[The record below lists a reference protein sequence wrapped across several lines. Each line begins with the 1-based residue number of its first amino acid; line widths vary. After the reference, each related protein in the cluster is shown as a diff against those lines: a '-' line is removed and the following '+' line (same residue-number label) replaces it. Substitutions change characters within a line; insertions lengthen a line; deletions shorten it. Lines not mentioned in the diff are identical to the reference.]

1 MGNELLSFYQKSV
14 KRSWK
19 IAFLSAVIFGFL
31 VHTYKFANN
40 FPYFDSY
47 YNFYSS
53 QYMVASG
60 RWFLSAA
67 CALSSYFDLPWLV
80 GIFCVFYM
88 ALAAAAVTEVFGI
101 ENPCLIAVSSALLVS
116 FPAITETMFF
126 EYTADGYMLAMF
138 LAGLSVCCS
147 RMEYLGNWKML
158 GISAVCLCLTCGI
171 YQCYLAFAF
180 ILAVCYFIGKLL
192 DGDLDNKT
200 CLRWVGV
207 QAILYGSALA
217 VYYVIWK
224 VLVNFHGFSAV
235 AYQGLDQMGI
245 LNGEHLLRAALS
257 SITSFVGF
265 LMERNPLR
273 HGWTV
278 YSVLSCLTCAV
289 FFLMFVLGC
298 FRGKLYQRKLQFFLS
313 LLCLVVVPSGCYIC
327 YFSTP
332 NITYTTRM
340 VQCIAVLFIFAGV
353 LCERW
358 IPHRGKNLVLLLL
371 IAVSLKN
378 TVMANVCY
386 TWLDRSYE
394 KSYATMTE
402 IASRI
407 HMEDDGT
414 AKYIV
419 FLGSFD
425 MRSENAELDN
435 SQLGTLG
442 PLKLVSKAPVIDH
455 DHMALFLSQYT
466 NFTLSYYRT
475 RPEELPLMELSDTAP
490 VPAGYTFRFPLLGE
504 GRKHALY
511 SDEEVAAMGIWPAG
525 DSVRRIGDTI
535 VVKLSDGR
543 DL

>member
-1 MGNELLSFYQKSV
+1 MGDELLSFYHKSV

-19 IAFLSAVIFGFL
+19 IAFLSAVIVGFL

-40 FPYFDSY
+40 FPYFDSL

-53 QYMVASG
+53 QYMVGSG
-60 RWFLSAA
+60 RWFLSTA

-80 GIFCVFYM
+80 GIFSVFYM
-88 ALAAAAVTEVFGI
+88 ALAAAAVTEVFRI
-101 ENPCLIAVSSALLVS
+101 ENPCLIIVSSALLVS

-138 LAGLSVCCS
+138 LAALSVCCS
-147 RMEYLGNWKML
+147 RMEYLGNWKMF
-158 GISAVCLCLTCGI
+158 GISGICLCLTCGI

-180 ILAVCYFIGKLL
+180 ILAVCYFVGKLL
-192 DGDLDNKT
+192 DGDVDNKT
-200 CLRWVGV
+200 CLHWVGV

-217 VYYVIWK
+217 AYYVIWK
-224 VLVNFHGFSAV
+224 GLLKYHDFSTV

-245 LNGEHLLRAALS
+245 LNGEHLMRAVLS
-257 SITSFVGF
+257 SLKSFVGF

-298 FRGKLYQRKLQFFLS
+298 LRGKLHQRKLQLFLS
-313 LLCLVVVPSGCYIC
+313 VLCLAAVPFGCYIC

-332 NITYTTRM
+332 NVIYTTRM
-340 VQCIAVLFIFAGV
+340 VQCIAVLFIFTGV

-358 IPHRGKNLVLLLL
+358 MTHRGKNLVLLLL
-371 IAVSLKN
+371 IAVALKN
-378 TVMANVCY
+378 SVMANVCY
-386 TWLDRSYE
+386 TFLDRSYE

-414 AKYIV
+414 AKFIV
-419 FLGSFD
+419 FLGRFD
-425 MRSENAELDN
+425 MQSEDAELDN

-466 NFTLSYYRT
+466 NFTLSYYRIHQQ
-475 RPEELPLMELSDTAP
+475 EFPLMEISDADP
-490 VPAGYTFRFPLLGE
+490 VPRGYTFRFPLLE
-504 GRKHALY
+504 EERKNALQ
-511 SDEEVAAMGIWPAG
+511 SNPEVASMGIWPAR
-525 DSVRRIGDTI
+525 DSVKCIEDTI
-535 VVKLSDGR
+535 VVKLSNE
-543 DL
+543 